1 MIPLRCEKKKL
12 MGRYLLGS
20 GGTLLFDMTIMI
32 QSYMY
37 GSSPPID
44 EISTITTRRKRRK
57 RPTTEDGLTTSH
69 SHSAM
74 NGWKQERQPLLQSRE
89 RDRSLSPE
97 ITKRPKGPE
106 GK

>member
-1 MIPLRCEKKKL
+1 
-12 MGRYLLGS
+12 
-20 GGTLLFDMTIMI
+20 LFDMTIMI

-44 EISTITTRRKRRK
+44 ETSTITTRRKRRK

-69 SHSAM
+69 SHSG
-74 NGWKQERQPLLQSRE
+74 GWKQERQPLLQSRE

-97 ITKRPKGPE
+97 IAKRPKAVE